1 MDKTEENG
9 ASSTSLRL
17 TENETK
23 ISYLTKDIEDL
34 SDMITRQ
41 GRVLEQLT
49 KQVNFLMQKETERND
64 LSGIVL
70 GDKPPHW

>member
-1 MDKTEENG
+1 MGKTEENG
-9 ASSTSLRL
+9 ASSISLRL

-23 ISYLTKDIEDL
+23 ICYLTKDIEDL

-41 GRVLEQLT
+41 GRLLEQLA
-49 KQVNFLMQKETERND
+49 KQVNFLTQKETERND
-64 LSGIVL
+64 LAGIVL

>member
-1 MDKTEENG
+1 MGKTEENG
-9 ASSTSLRL
+9 AGSTSLRL

>member
-1 MDKTEENG
+1 MGKTEENG

-49 KQVNFLMQKETERND
+49 KQVNLLMQKETERND

>member
-1 MDKTEENG
+1 MGKTEENG

-34 SDMITRQ
+34 SDMIARQ
-41 GRVLEQLT
+41 GRVLEQLLN
-49 KQVNFLMQKETERND
+49 K
-64 LSGIVL
+64 
-70 GDKPPHW
+70 

>member
-1 MDKTEENG
+1 MGKTEENG

-41 GRVLEQLT
+41 GRVLEHLT
-49 KQVNFLMQKETERND
+49 KQVNFLTQKEIERND

-70 GDKPPHW
+70 SDKPPHW